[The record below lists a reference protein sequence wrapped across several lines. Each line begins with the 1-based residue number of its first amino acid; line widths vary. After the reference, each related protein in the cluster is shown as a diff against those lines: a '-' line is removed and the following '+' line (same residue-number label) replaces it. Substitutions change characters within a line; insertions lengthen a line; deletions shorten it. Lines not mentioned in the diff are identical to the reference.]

1 MKKIKSNKGFTF
13 VEMLAC
19 IITLLLIAGIV
30 STGMDLALK
39 SYNESMYES
48 DSQMLES
55 TLNLYIC
62 DILRH
67 ATVDEANDLQE
78 IAGEEEKLVTGF
90 TNVAY
95 QIYGGNI
102 KVLEKDDEG
111 GGAFMVYETKNNAG
125 VMLVGANV
133 YANTLYISDFTLKYN
148 EEKHYFTGSYTIKS
162 TILKD
167 ANRKCTFTCRT
178 IAEY

>member
-1 MKKIKSNKGFTF
+1 MKKRTCNKGFTF

-19 IITLLLIAGIV
+19 VVTLILIAGIV
-30 STGMDLALK
+30 SAGMNLAIK
-39 SYNESMYES
+39 SYNESLFES

-67 ATVDEANDLQE
+67 ATKIELEEGTLESEN
-78 IAGEEEKLVTGF
+78 GEQTVEGF

-102 KVLEKDDEG
+102 KVMEKKDEG

-125 VMLVGANV
+125 VMLVGENV
-133 YANTLYISDFTLKYN
+133 YANTLYVSNFTLKFN
-148 EEKHYFTGSYTIKS
+148 AEKGYFTGSYVIKS
-162 TILKD
+162 TVLEH
-167 ANRKCTFTCRT
+167 ASRECTFTCRT
-178 IAEY
+178 IAVY